1 MNFQRDKTHE
11 DAQKTIAEGFRTLSD
26 LFLNMEDMIRRNSY
40 ISASGGLFS
49 DRTYNLLRKNE
60 RLEDTFETMDNE
72 LLDYIDFV
80 TKLELDL
87 KRAFD
92 NMKKADSK
100 GGFESDDEVG
110 QTFEAIKNIISELE
124 EKYGKKKD

>member
-1 MNFQRDKTHE
+1 MVI
-11 DAQKTIAEGFRTLSD
+11 TIIILGILSCI
-26 LFLNMEDMIRRNSY
+26 LGYS
-40 ISASGGLFS
+40 
-49 DRTYNLLRKNE
+49 TYNLLRKNE